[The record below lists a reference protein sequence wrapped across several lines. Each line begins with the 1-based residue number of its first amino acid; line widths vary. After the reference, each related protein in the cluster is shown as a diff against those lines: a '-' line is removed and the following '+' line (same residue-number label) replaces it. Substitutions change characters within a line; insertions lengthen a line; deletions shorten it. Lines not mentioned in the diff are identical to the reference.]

1 MNQPPSLQIL
11 QTGPA
16 ELDAVLRV
24 QRQAFEREDEA
35 LLVAGLL
42 VDSTAQPSLS
52 LLACSADR
60 PIGHVLCTHVTLAGA
75 PRAVAA
81 AILAPLAVV
90 PASQG
95 QGVGRTLI
103 AHSASLLAA
112 RGVQLLFVL
121 GDPAYYTR
129 HGFEPAIPHG
139 LIAPYPIL
147 PEAAWMV
154 RALEPGV
161 LGPAKGTVAC
171 ATALNKPEYW
181 RE

>member
-1 MNQPPSLQIL
+1 MSQPPALQIL
-11 QTGPA
+11 QAGPA
-16 ELDAVLRV
+16 ELDSVLRV
-24 QRQAFEREDEA
+24 QRQAFARADEA
-35 LLVAGLL
+35 GLVAALL
-42 VDSTAQPSLS
+42 ADPTAQPSLS
-52 LLACSADR
+52 LLACSADQ

-75 PRAVAA
+75 PHGVPA

-95 QGVGRTLI
+95 QGVGRALI
-103 AHSASLLAA
+103 AHSAKLLAA

-129 HGFEPAIPHG
+129 HGFGPATPHG
-139 LIAPYPIL
+139 LIAPYPIM

-154 RALEPGV
+154 RALVSAV
-161 LGPAKGTVAC
+161 LGQVRGTVVC
-171 ATALNKPEYW
+171 ATALDKPEYW

>member
-1 MNQPPSLQIL
+1 MNQPPALQIL
-11 QTGPA
+11 PAGPA
-16 ELDAVLRV
+16 ELDSVLRV
-24 QRQAFEREDEA
+24 QRQAFAREDEA
-35 LLVAGLL
+35 ELVAALL
-42 VDSTAQPSLS
+42 ADPTAQPSLS
-52 LLACSADR
+52 LLACSADQ
-60 PIGHVLCTHVTLAGA
+60 PIGHVLCTHATLAGA
-75 PRAVAA
+75 PHAVAA
-81 AILAPLAVV
+81 ALLAPLAVV

-95 QGVGRTLI
+95 QGVGRALI
-103 AHSASLLAA
+103 AHGAGLLAA

-154 RALEPGV
+154 RALAPAV
-161 LGPAKGTVAC
+161 LGQAQGTVAC
-171 ATALNKPEYW
+171 ATALDKPEYW